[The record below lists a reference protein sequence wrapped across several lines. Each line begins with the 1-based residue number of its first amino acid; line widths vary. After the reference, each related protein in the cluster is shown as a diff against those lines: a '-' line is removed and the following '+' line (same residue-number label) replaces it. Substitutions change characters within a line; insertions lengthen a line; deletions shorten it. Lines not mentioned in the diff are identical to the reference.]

1 MAVSVTVPPVAD
13 KPKVLIVDDQP
24 RNLDVLEA
32 MLGGTDCA
40 LVRASSADEAL
51 LCLVRDEFAA
61 LVLDIRM
68 PGMSGIEL
76 ATLIKQRKRSQNVP
90 ILFLTAHSV
99 DEDDVLRGYG
109 AGAVDYLSKPVNAEI
124 LRSKVGVFVDAFRKA
139 RALADLNVALQ
150 REIAQR
156 EEAQAALQRAN
167 LELEHRVRER
177 TNELTRAHREVH
189 ENEER
194 LRMAL
199 QVARIGAWE
208 WDLRSGQM
216 RWSAEPERLFGFPEG
231 SFGEDQRIMH
241 AIHPDDRSRAEA
253 AINAALSSGV
263 YEAEYRVVRTD
274 GSVAWITE
282 RGRVFSDGDGGR
294 MVGISRDVTSERM
307 ASVERERL
315 LKSER
320 RARDEAERQSRLKDE
335 FLATLSHELRTPMN
349 VIVGW
354 IEILISGKSTRDVSS
369 ILAVLQR
376 NATLQA
382 RMIDELLDMSRL
394 SSGNIRLDL
403 ARIDIAS
410 ILRVTIQGLAATAE
424 ARSVQVH
431 GTPAQGV
438 EMDGDARRIEQILR
452 NVLDNAIKFTP
463 AGGHVYARAE
473 RVDDGVTVIIEDDG
487 CGISPSFLPFVF
499 ERFRQEDAGTTRQS
513 SGLGLGLAIVKHLVE
528 LHGGTVSAHSE
539 GPGRGASFTVRL
551 PASVSKVDSL
561 P

>member
-1 MAVSVTVPPVAD
+1 V
-13 KPKVLIVDDQP
+13 
-24 RNLDVLEA
+24 
-32 MLGGTDCA
+32 
-40 LVRASSADEAL
+40 
-51 LCLVRDEFAA
+51 
-61 LVLDIRM
+61 
-68 PGMSGIEL
+68 
-76 ATLIKQRKRSQNVP
+76 
-90 ILFLTAHSV
+90 IL
-99 DEDDVLRGYG
+99 
-109 AGAVDYLSKPVNAEI
+109 
-124 LRSKVGVFVDAFRKA
+124 
-139 RALADLNVALQ
+139 
-150 REIAQR
+150 
-156 EEAQAALQRAN
+156 
-167 LELEHRVRER
+167 
-177 TNELTRAHREVH
+177 
-189 ENEER
+189 
-194 LRMAL
+194 
-199 QVARIGAWE
+199 
-208 WDLRSGQM
+208 
-216 RWSAEPERLFGFPEG
+216 
-231 SFGEDQRIMH
+231 
-241 AIHPDDRSRAEA
+241 
-253 AINAALSSGV
+253 
-263 YEAEYRVVRTD
+263 
-274 GSVAWITE
+274 
-282 RGRVFSDGDGGR
+282 
-294 MVGISRDVTSERM
+294 
-307 ASVERERL
+307 
-315 LKSER
+315 
-320 RARDEAERQSRLKDE
+320 
-335 FLATLSHELRTPMN
+335 
-349 VIVGW
+349 GW

-369 ILAVLQR
+369 ILAVLRR

-403 ARIDIAS
+403 ERIDIAS
-410 ILRVTIQGLAATAE
+410 ILHTTIQGLAATAE